1 MLGAFGAPYSYG
13 TLYLADAMYR
23 EQFLEP
29 FAGVFLRRGAFDH
42 YVYSIFPDVADHLLL
57 VHSVVRFGHL
67 RLQMGIYVVNPPIVE
82 RYICC

>member
-1 MLGAFGAPYSYG
+1 MLHIHMVHCIWPMRCIVSNFWNLS
-13 TLYLADAMYR
+13 LV
-23 EQFLEP
+23 F
-29 FAGVFLRRGAFDH
+29 FLRRGAFDH